1 MIWFDR
7 YLVLSEIGKGSG
19 STVYLVR
26 HQKLGE
32 YRAVKRIPKSSDTT
46 RQIREAHI
54 LNHLKH
60 PKIPRIYDIEED
72 DEACYIV
79 EEYIEGESL
88 EAVMLQ
94 SSFITLNF
102 IYHTI
107 MEVADILEY
116 LHQLKPY
123 PVIYQD
129 LKAEHI
135 MITKQGIRLI
145 DFGIVAYLDDT
156 GNKFQNFGTPEY
168 CAPEKEKAGIISVKT
183 DIYSLGK
190 LLEAMINANGEKES
204 QCLMRIAKKA
214 AAYEA
219 DERYPTIGAFKKDL
233 TEHMHSKKF
242 STNQKH
248 LLKKIV
254 VAGSQPHIGTTH
266 AAIAMNVYLN
276 QKNRLCIYKEENTS
290 RMMRKALLEGG
301 FLKEGGLYRRGNFLG
316 MPKYGAGVQADIP
329 KEAIEIMDFG
339 SDIEKAVSEEAD
351 RYLLLTGSKEW
362 EMEAAKTAYKAFK
375 EKAEFTMIVNY
386 GSSRIAKKYAAEYGR
401 SIYCFPLDADPFYM
415 TKEKEKL
422 FERLLE
428 QKGGGSEA
436 EKCTKYW
443 NCRKYLRQWGNTFIH
458 SIGKLCSKR
467 SG

>member
-145 DFGIVAYLDDT
+145 DFGIAAYLDDT

-190 LLEAMINANGEKES
+190 LLEAMIDANGEKES
-204 QCLMRIAKKA
+204 QCLMRIAKN
-214 AAYEA
+214 
-219 DERYPTIGAFKKDL
+219 IGF
-233 TEHMHSKKF
+233 
-242 STNQKH
+242 
-248 LLKKIV
+248 
-254 VAGSQPHIGTTH
+254 
-266 AAIAMNVYLN
+266 
-276 QKNRLCIYKEENTS
+276 
-290 RMMRKALLEGG
+290 
-301 FLKEGGLYRRGNFLG
+301 
-316 MPKYGAGVQADIP
+316 
-329 KEAIEIMDFG
+329 
-339 SDIEKAVSEEAD
+339 
-351 RYLLLTGSKEW
+351 
-362 EMEAAKTAYKAFK
+362 
-375 EKAEFTMIVNY
+375 
-386 GSSRIAKKYAAEYGR
+386 
-401 SIYCFPLDADPFYM
+401 
-415 TKEKEKL
+415 
-422 FERLLE
+422 
-428 QKGGGSEA
+428 
-436 EKCTKYW
+436 
-443 NCRKYLRQWGNTFIH
+443 
-458 SIGKLCSKR
+458 
-467 SG
+467 